1 MYTKIITCNI
11 ISGAP
16 HVTYYVGFRN
26 YYKFEPYEINFNIKE
41 KQNHE
46 NELEEQ

>member
-16 HVTYYVGFRN
+16 HVTYYFGFRN
-26 YYKFEPYEINFNIKE
+26 YYKLESYQISFNIKA
-41 KQNHE
+41 KAKAK
-46 NELEEQ
+46 